1 MDNDRKY
8 YRIDFL
14 EPTGCPKWTCGA
26 KIAIFRLIIDFLCC
40 CFKEKPFLENPFN
53 EDTLHIFLMMDND
66 TKNQNDRFSRTS
78 RVSKMGLKQFA
89 KAIIV
94 LKIYILTPESPFLIP
109 CWFQKI
115 DNFDF
120 FCVIIHH
127 DMFQVSLFKQ
137 CLVPSC
143 HAQCL
148 VPSCHTKCL
157 VSAFNT
163 QCQQI
168 EINLSFQCF
177 TRKTILILARW
188 EDH

>member
-78 RVSKMGLKQFA
+78 RVSKMGLK
-89 KAIIV
+89 
-94 LKIYILTPESPFLIP
+94 
-109 CWFQKI
+109 
-115 DNFDF
+115 
-120 FCVIIHH
+120 
-127 DMFQVSLFKQ
+127 
-137 CLVPSC
+137 
-143 HAQCL
+143 
-148 VPSCHTKCL
+148 
-157 VSAFNT
+157 
-163 QCQQI
+163 
-168 EINLSFQCF
+168 
-177 TRKTILILARW
+177 
-188 EDH
+188 